1 MSFVSRLFEMRGLYV
16 APLRIA
22 NLRRL
27 ILVGMAVAL
36 IGGCGGAGATSGSSG
51 SPKPSLVGSPSSTAS
66 SPAAI
71 SAVDTMLANMNS
83 QSKFS
88 GSVLIAQHGQVLLSK
103 GYGFADRANKIPN
116 GPQTRFLIAS
126 NTKQFTAA
134 AILLLEVQGKLKV
147 SDLICKYIAKCPSAW
162 ADITIK
168 ELLTHTSGIPDYLT
182 ALTDFYGYAG
192 PPLTPLQIIAHFR
205 DLPLEFTPGT
215 TWKYS
220 NSGYFLLGYII
231 EQVSGL
237 SYEAFLQKNILTP
250 LNLSDTG
257 RYHNSNGLAVGYRD
271 GSVKPADFEDPSI
284 PYADGCL
291 YSTVEDMNRW
301 EQALAT
307 DALLPATSRAEMFAA
322 QAALPAG
329 VLNAAGYGYGVF
341 IGTDNFGHPIIWHG
355 GTISGYPSIEARYPA
370 DDLTVIVLA
379 NQDNADVTT
388 ILGAISM
395 DIFSV
400 PTPVPT
406 PDEAASVG
414 SNPPIGVINQTS
426 INPVSFYVN
435 GDFAGDVTAFVPVS
449 GAWPMPALPWHLEI
463 RSGGVS
469 LLTLEVPVGSTG
481 PGAKF
486 SSEVTLSCG
495 YLAIWYGAPPDQ
507 APLASQSPSRNC

>member
-1 MSFVSRLFEMRGLYV
+1 MPFRFRTAPRVIQVRHRCGLLAICGILLIVS
-16 APLRIA
+16 A
-22 NLRRL
+22 
-27 ILVGMAVAL
+27 
-36 IGGCGGAGATSGSSG
+36 C
-51 SPKPSLVGSPSSTAS
+51 SPASVPKVTPSSAS
-66 SPAAI
+66 SAI

-83 QSKFS
+83 QGTFG
-88 GSVLIAQHGQVLLSK
+88 GSVLISQHGQVLLSK
-103 GYGFADRANKIPN
+103 GYGFADRAKKTPN

-147 SDLICKYIAKCPSAW
+147 SDLICAYIDQCPKAW

-182 ALTDFYGYAG
+182 AIHDFYGYAG

-205 DLPLEFTPGT
+205 DLPLEFAPGT
-215 TWKYS
+215 SWAYS

-257 RYHNSNGLAVGYRD
+257 RYHNSNGLAVGYRN
-271 GSVKPADFEDPSI
+271 GSAAPADFENPSI

-301 EQALAT
+301 EQALTT
-307 DALLPATSRAEMFAA
+307 DALLPATSRAEMFAP
-322 QAALPAG
+322 QADLPVGAPS
-329 VLNAAGYGYGVF
+329 NEASYGYGF
-341 IGTDNFGHPIIWHG
+341 MIGTDNSGHPIIWHG

-379 NQDNADVTT
+379 NQDDADVTT
-388 ILGAISM
+388 ISKAIAM
-395 DIFSV
+395 NIFSV

-406 PDEAASVG
+406 ADEAASAG
-414 SNPPIGVINQTS
+414 SNPPIGVINQTTM
-426 INPVSFYVN
+426 NPASFYVN
-435 GDFAGDVTAFVPVS
+435 GDFAGDITAGSQVS

-463 RSGGVS
+463 RSGRVS
-469 LLTLEVPVGSTG
+469 LLTMDVGVADPTIG

-486 SSEVTLSCG
+486 SREVTLSCG
-495 YLAIWYGAPPDQ
+495 YLAIWYGAPPDL
-507 APLASQSPSRNC
+507 APLAGQSPSRNC